1 MDENGFLFVNKIM
14 FFLDFA
20 GKIINTWKKN
30 KDISIIICSA
40 GLKGFYRNKRDYSIE
55 VKETN
60 EVIVKRL

>member
-1 MDENGFLFVNKIM
+1 M

-30 KDISIIICSA
+30 KDIFIIICSA
-40 GLKGFYRNKRDYSIE
+40 GLKGFYGNKRDYRIE